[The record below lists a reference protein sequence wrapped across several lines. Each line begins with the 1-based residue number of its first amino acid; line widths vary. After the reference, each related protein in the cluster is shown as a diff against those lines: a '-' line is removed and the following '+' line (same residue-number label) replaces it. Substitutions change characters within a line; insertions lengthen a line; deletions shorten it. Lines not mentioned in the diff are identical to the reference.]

1 MTNAKSDKAAYDR
14 ITKKIQDGS
23 IIVVVIPVKKT
34 A

>member
-14 ITKKIQDGS
+14 ITKKIQNGDVV
-23 IIVVVIPVKKT
+23 VVVIPVKKT